1 MLYVSVDVEEIS
13 KLFSTYEEVDMRMIL
28 HAIYITELNF
38 ESIVLSSTDTDLC
51 IVFDF
56 CT

>member
-13 KLFSTYEEVDMRMIL
+13 KLFSTYEEVDIRMIL